1 MSRPTAHPI
10 KDATITGGGTVSAA
24 GISAVIDTVACSPG
38 TVLIAAHADTTVD
51 AATKEIDILIYG
63 RVHGS
68 AEWVLVDTIDETD
81 PLWTTV
87 TGNTG
92 VYREVQAFPQML
104 IQITNCANQ
113 TDPTTV
119 NVWMTL

>member
-24 GISAVIDTVACSPG
+24 GTSAVINTFACSPG
-38 TVLIAAHADTTVD
+38 TVLVAIHADTNVVG
-51 AATKEIDILIYG
+51 ATKTIDLLIYG
-63 RVHGS
+63 RVHPS

-81 PLWTTV
+81 SLWTTV
-87 TGNTG
+87 SGNTG
-92 VYREVQAFPQML
+92 TYREVQAFPQML
-104 IQITNCANQ
+104 LQISGCANQ

-119 NVWMTL
+119 NVWITL